1 MIFYNTYA
9 IIPITE
15 EATINKS
22 IRILI
27 ILSPKFVLFFF
38 FFLDILYTSINI
50 IQKNNHIYNTYE
62 YNFIGELMIKKY
74 NNIKSIILPSK
85 KINIFVLCILF
96 LGLISGAIFANII
109 GLNDKNLVVDKIKLF
124 IDNINASSI
133 DSILAFK
140 NSISTNIIYIMII
153 WILGMTLI
161 GIIFNVFI
169 LFIKSFIFG
178 FGIASFILT
187 YSYKGIILS
196 ILYLIFG
203 QLLNIIIIMIITI
216 YSIMF
221 TSKLLNQIFRN
232 SNNNNILK
240 FFKNYMTILLI
251 SIIISVISA
260 LSEAF
265 LLPSLI
271 KIIIKL
277 FI

>member
-216 YSIMF
+216 YSIM
-221 TSKLLNQIFRN
+221 I
-232 SNNNNILK
+232 
-240 FFKNYMTILLI
+240 
-251 SIIISVISA
+251 
-260 LSEAF
+260 
-265 LLPSLI
+265 
-271 KIIIKL
+271 
-277 FI
+277 